1 VEAAEFTAALKKFEK
16 LDAVVLGVSPDKT
29 VTHRNFRE
37 KQDLKV
43 TLLSDPEH
51 EALEAYGAWRLKKNY
66 GREYM
71 GVARSTVLINPA
83 GKVAKVWPN
92 VKAKGHAEQVL
103 AELKEQQG

>member
-1 VEAAEFTAALKKFEK
+1 MEAAEFTAALKKFEK
-16 LDAVVLGVSPDKT
+16 LDAVVLGVSPDK
-29 VTHRNFRE
+29 H
-37 KQDLKV
+37 DLKV

-71 GVARSTVLINPA
+71 GVARSTVLIDPA

-92 VKAKGHAEQVL
+92 VKAKGHAEAVL
-103 AELKEQQG
+103 AELTEQQG

>member
-1 VEAAEFTAALKKFEK
+1 M
-16 LDAVVLGVSPDKT
+16 VLGVSPDKT
-29 VTHRNFRE
+29 ATHRTFRE
-37 KQDLKV
+37 KHDLRV

-71 GVARSTVLINPA
+71 GVARSTVIINPA
-83 GKVAKVWPN
+83 GKVAKIWPN

>member
-51 EALEAYGAWRLKKNY
+51 EALEA
-66 GREYM
+66 
-71 GVARSTVLINPA
+71 
-83 GKVAKVWPN
+83 
-92 VKAKGHAEQVL
+92 
-103 AELKEQQG
+103 